1 MSDSLLGGGGN
12 GGVLVSPAEAEDLNS
27 LLAEAGLSHHSVQIR
42 DALHV
47 YNVGQLKYV
56 EASDFYK
63 LGMTKPEV
71 RRLKNSYNKHKDWN
85 KHSKYTA
92 KIRNFLQV
100 CLQRFT
106 YLRTYSG
113 GPKCQEI

>member
-12 GGVLVSPAEAEDLNS
+12 GGVLVSPAEVEDLNS

-71 RRLKNSYNKHKDWN
+71 RRLKNCYNKHILF
-85 KHSKYTA
+85 ST
-92 KIRNFLQV
+92 IRRRVLIAENAFL
-100 CLQRFT
+100 
-106 YLRTYSG
+106 
-113 GPKCQEI
+113 P